1 MEGMGHPFPPPKGCC
16 PGLTKVPMGAPASPQ
31 LRAALSGAL
40 PVQVAMVEA
49 GDTGRYTCMAENP
62 AGSAEKHFALA
73 VQGKASPLS
82 WSLIDSPPP
91 LPPPTGVCCGSGSA

>member
-1 MEGMGHPFPPPKGCC
+1 MEGMGHPFPPKRTLPWSHQG
-16 PGLTKVPMGAPASPQ
+16 PHGSPSISPAQGSPQ
-31 LRAALSGAL
+31 RAL

-73 VQGKASPLS
+73 VQGEASPLP

-91 LPPPTGVCCGSGSA
+91 LPPPTGVCCGSGAA